1 MRELLLPP
9 CPPGW
14 PAIPADTLSMFR
26 HHPPDGPPYRS
37 LAAHLLSVI
46 SLGLAIS
53 LPVVAAPR
61 TPTADTLVLDRVP
74 ARAADSR
81 VRDLQA
87 LRAAWRAAPR
97 DVDLAVRLAR
107 RYVEQAAAEGDPRY
121 IGYAQAAL
129 MPWWTEAAPPVAVR
143 VQRAVLHQYGHQFSE
158 ALADLDAAVLAE
170 PSNAEA
176 WSWQAAIHMVR
187 ADYAAATRACTA
199 LAPLTS
205 ALLAIACQAA
215 ADSLTGKAGAA
226 ARDLTAA
233 LAAAPLAG
241 PEERLW
247 ALTRLAEI
255 AERRG
260 DAVLAERAFRQ
271 ALALGLDD
279 VYLQAAYAD
288 FLLDRGRIA
297 DVLTLLKDGARADV
311 LLLRLALAA
320 KTAGD
325 ARADGWARDL
335 AARFAAARARGDT
348 THEKEEARFVMA
360 LQGDAG
366 RALALAQ
373 SNFAVQR
380 EPADARI
387 LMEAA
392 LAARQ
397 PKAAGPALDWLQRHR
412 VESVVLQSLST
423 QLGAAR

>member
-1 MRELLLPP
+1 MYRLSLLRRVRSGPQLLGAALVFTLG
-9 CPPGW
+9 CALQS
-14 PAIPADTLSMFR
+14 PAA
-26 HHPPDGPPYRS
+26 
-37 LAAHLLSVI
+37 
-46 SLGLAIS
+46 
-53 LPVVAAPR
+53 AAPR
-61 TPTADTLVLDRVP
+61 LPNSDTQVLDRVP
-74 ARAADSR
+74 ARAADPR

-87 LRAAWRAAPR
+87 LRSAWRAAPQ
-97 DVDLAVRLAR
+97 DADLAVQLAR
-107 RYVEQAAAEGDPRY
+107 RYVEQAAADGDPRY

-129 MPWWTEAAPPVAVR
+129 TPWWTAPAPPTAVR
-143 VQRAVLHQYGHQFSE
+143 VQRAVLYQYGHQFSE
-158 ALADLDAAVLAE
+158 ALADLDAAVRAE
-170 PSNAEA
+170 PANAEA

-205 ALLAIACQAA
+205 ALLATACRAS
-215 ADSLTGKAGAA
+215 ADSLTGNAGPAA
-226 ARDLTAA
+226 SA
-233 LAAAPLAG
+233 LAAALEAAPTAG
-241 PEERLW
+241 AEERLW

-255 AERRG
+255 NERRG
-260 DAVLAERAFRQ
+260 DAALAERAFRQ

-288 FLLDRGRIA
+288 FLLDNRRAGE
-297 DVLTLLKDGARADV
+297 VLTLLKNGARADV

-320 KTAGD
+320 KAAAD
-325 ARADGWARDL
+325 PRADGWARDL

-360 LQGDAG
+360 LQGDAP

-373 SNFAVQR
+373 ANFAVQR

-397 PKAAGPALDWLQRHR
+397 PAAAGPALDWLQTHR
-412 VESVVLQSLST
+412 VESVALQALAG
-423 QLGAAR
+423 QLGAAK

>member
-1 MRELLLPP
+1 MCPLSLLRLARSAPRLLASALVLTLN
-9 CPPGW
+9 C
-14 PAIPADTLSMFR
+14 TLS
-26 HHPPDGPPYRS
+26 P
-37 LAAHLLSVI
+37 LAT
-46 SLGLAIS
+46 
-53 LPVVAAPR
+53 AAPR
-61 TPTADTLVLDRVP
+61 LPDSDTQVLDRVP
-74 ARAADSR
+74 ARAADPR

-87 LRAAWRAAPR
+87 LRSAWRAAPR

-129 MPWWTEAAPPVAVR
+129 TPWWTAPAPPTAVR
-143 VQRAVLHQYGHQFSE
+143 VQRAVLYQYGHQFSE
-158 ALADLDAAVLAE
+158 ALADLDAAVRAE
-170 PSNAEA
+170 PANAEA

-187 ADYAAATRACTA
+187 ADYAAATRACAA

-205 ALLAIACQAA
+205 ALLATACRAA
-215 ADSLTGKAGAA
+215 ADALTGSAGPAA
-226 ARDLTAA
+226 SA
-233 LAAAPLAG
+233 LAAALEAAPTAG
-241 PEERLW
+241 AEERLW

-255 AERRG
+255 NERRG
-260 DAVLAERAFRQ
+260 DAALAERAFRQ

-288 FLLDRGRIA
+288 FLLDNRRAGE
-297 DVLTLLKDGARADV
+297 VLILLKDGARADV

-320 KTAGD
+320 KAAAD
-325 ARADGWARDL
+325 PRAAGWARDL

-360 LQGDAG
+360 LQNDAP

-373 SNFAVQR
+373 ANFAVQR

-397 PKAAGPALDWLQRHR
+397 LAAAGPAREWLQTHR
-412 VESVVLQSLST
+412 VESVVLQALAG
-423 QLGAAR
+423 QLGAAK